1 MKISL
6 RIVIFIAI
14 LLPLFIITPSF
25 ALTTTGKDEIP
36 NDNPEKP
43 QAPPTGPAFE
53 GSMTLEHM
61 GVIIKR
67 LDDKAKQTRKGFW
80 EFKIIG
86 IPVIIVTD
94 EKNDRMRILVGIK
107 KVATMSKQELMRL
120 SQANFDSALDARYA
134 IAKGVLWAA
143 YIHPLRALH
152 DKQFISAIGQTVNIV
167 REYGKSY
174 SSGALFYGGGDSEQI
189 LKEQLIQQLQKKG
202 LEI

>member
-1 MKISL
+1 MKINLLAVIITAFLSL
-6 RIVIFIAI
+6 F
-14 LLPLFIITPSF
+14 FITPSF
-25 ALTTTGKDEIP
+25 ALATTGKDEIP
-36 NDNPEKP
+36 NDKPEKP
-43 QAPPTGPAFE
+43 QAPPTVSAFE

-67 LDDKAKQTRKGFW
+67 LDKQAKQTRKGFW

-107 KVATMSKQELMRL
+107 KVATMGKQELMRL

>member
-1 MKISL
+1 MRLASL
-6 RIVIFIAI
+6 IVIFTAI
-14 LLPLFIITPSF
+14 LSPFFITPTF
-25 ALTTTGKDEIP
+25 ALTTTGKEGIP
-36 NDNPEKP
+36 GDKPVKP
-43 QAPPTGPAFE
+43 QSPPTVPAFE

-67 LDDKAKQTRKGFW
+67 LDEKAKQKQKGFW

-94 EKNDRMRILVGIK
+94 EKNNRMRILVGIK
-107 KVATMSKQELMRL
+107 KAANMGKEELMRL

-152 DKQFISAIGQTVNIV
+152 DKQFISAIGQTINIV

>member
-1 MKISL
+1 MRLASL
-6 RIVIFIAI
+6 IVIFTAI
-14 LLPLFIITPSF
+14 LSPFFITPTF
-25 ALTTTGKDEIP
+25 ALITTGKGDIP
-36 NDNPEKP
+36 GDKSEKP
-43 QAPPTGPAFE
+43 QSPPTVSAFE
-53 GSMTLEHM
+53 GSMTLDHM

-86 IPVIIVTD
+86 IPVVIVTD

-107 KVATMSKQELMRL
+107 KVANMGKEELMRL

-167 REYGKSY
+167 KEYGKSY